1 MPNNNTTRT
10 GSDNSGVSIDIPF
23 LHLFSFSTYCRS
35 LFYTPSVMNNKI
47 KAIIAILISTI
58 AFILLISEIEAN
70 ALIFFATKFA
80 CLAVIA
86 ACMRVLR
93 DCKIIDI
100 DE

>member
-1 MPNNNTTRT
+1 MPNNHTTRT
-10 GSDNSGVSIDIPF
+10 GSDNSGVSVGIPF
-23 LHLFSFSTYCRS
+23 LQLFSFSTHCRS
-35 LFYTPSVMNNKI
+35 LFFPLLVMNTI
-47 KAIIAILISTI
+47 KAIIAILIGTI

-93 DCKIIDI
+93 DCKIMDI